1 MSLPEALK
9 KELDYGNKILKEFFA
24 ESDRSAAVLMG
35 AELDIQLERVL
46 SHFLLP
52 PLKKS
57 SPLLQ
62 QDGPLGS
69 FSARIEMVY
78 RIGLIP
84 DDWHHDL
91 HVIRKIRNEFAHGP
105 TGLDF
110 TQPPVCDLA
119 SNLIIGRGVIDDMM
133 RGKKPP
139 PDPKAPY
146 APKNVF
152 RLSCSYFLPHMI
164 LLRYNTPKMQPLWK
178 RFMKSISTAL
188 RDNTKKA

>member
-1 MSLPEALK
+1 MNLPAPLK
-9 KELDYGNKILKEFFA
+9 EELDYGNKILQEFFA
-24 ESDRSAAVLMG
+24 ESDRSAAILIG
-35 AELDIQLERVL
+35 AEIDIQLERIL

-57 SPLLQ
+57 SAFL

-69 FSARIEMVY
+69 FSARIEMIY

-84 DDWHHDL
+84 EEWHHDL

-105 TGLDF
+105 SGLDF

-119 SNLIIGRGVIDDMM
+119 GNLMTGKRIVDDMM
-133 RGKKPP
+133 RDRKPP
-139 PDPKAPY
+139 SDPKTPY

-152 RLSCSYFLPHMI
+152 RLSCSYFLPQMI
-164 LLRYNTPKMQPLWK
+164 LLRYNTPKMQPLWNQ
-178 RFMKSISTAL
+178 FMKPMPKVHL
-188 RDNTKKA
+188 K